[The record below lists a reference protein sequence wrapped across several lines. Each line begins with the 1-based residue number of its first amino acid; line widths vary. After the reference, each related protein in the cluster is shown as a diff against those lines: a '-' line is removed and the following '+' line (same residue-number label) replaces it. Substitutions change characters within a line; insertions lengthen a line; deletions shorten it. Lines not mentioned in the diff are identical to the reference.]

1 MHKTPSMSQA
11 AVVFIL
17 ALLMGIQ
24 PITTDLYLPAL
35 PALTEGFGAS
45 IAQGQ
50 LTLSALLLAFGLSQ
64 LVWGPLSDR
73 FGRKPILLSGL
84 GLYTVAAVGSAL
96 AGTIDL
102 LITWRIMQGMAMG
115 AVVMCGR
122 ALVRDLYAP
131 ADGARVMS
139 KGLSGLGVLACISA
153 PVGGF
158 LAGRWGATTALMAL
172 AVFGFLTLCIVVWR
186 FSETIPHK
194 NPQALAP
201 TTLINTWWLIVKN
214 PVFLTFSALS
224 CVSYG
229 VLFTFLATSS
239 FVFIKVHGFT
249 PPQYGLIM
257 FGMSSFYLTGTVVC
271 RRLLARY
278 GMVRTVA
285 VAGALSAV
293 GGTLLGVLALA
304 GINSPWAQILP
315 FYMISIGHGIHQPC
329 GQTGAIGPFGKAAG
343 AASALNG
350 FAMMMTAFVT
360 GAVLSFAFDGSARPM
375 IFTVWFWTVCLSAVA
390 WTAVPRH
397 GNT

>member
-1 MHKTPSMSQA
+1 MPQTPPMSQA
-11 AVVFIL
+11 TVVFIL

-45 IAQGQ
+45 MAQGQ

-73 FGRKPILLSGL
+73 FGRKPILLTGL
-84 GLYTVAAVGSAL
+84 GLYTLAAIGSAL
-96 AGTIDL
+96 AGTMDL
-102 LITWRIMQGMAMG
+102 LITWRILQGMAMG

-158 LAGRWGATTALMAL
+158 LAGRWGATTALMSL
-172 AVFGFLTLCIVVWR
+172 AVFGCLTLCVVVLR

-201 TTLINTWWLIVKN
+201 MTLVNTWWLIVKN

-224 CVSYG
+224 SASYG

-257 FGMSSFYLTGTVVC
+257 FGMSAFYLTGTVVC
-271 RRLLARY
+271 RRLLARH

-285 VAGALSAV
+285 VAGVLSAV
-293 GGTLLGVLALA
+293 GGTLLGVMALA
-304 GINSPWAQILP
+304 GISSPWAQILP
-315 FYMISIGHGIHQPC
+315 FYIVSIGHGIHQPC

-350 FAMMMTAFVT
+350 FAMMMTAFIT

-375 IFTVWFWTVCLSAVA
+375 IFTVWFWTICLSAVA